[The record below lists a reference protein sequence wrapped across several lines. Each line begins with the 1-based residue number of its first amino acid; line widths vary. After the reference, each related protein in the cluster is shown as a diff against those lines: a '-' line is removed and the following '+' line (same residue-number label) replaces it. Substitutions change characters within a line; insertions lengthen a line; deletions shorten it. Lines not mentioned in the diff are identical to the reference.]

1 MTSYRFPESLR
12 ETLRSALPADT
23 SLHGEAPMAEHLYLP
38 TVHAKA
44 LNPNNMLVQGIRGS
58 GKSFWC
64 AALQSA
70 DLRSLLGRAA
80 GMPAECVVTTGFS
93 EKPSGGRFPSKD
105 TLSKLL
111 DDNYEA
117 RRIWQTVIFQQVMGE
132 QTPLEFAGLSDW
144 AARIDWV
151 INHPEE
157 LEKHLYEFDQSFQQ
171 QGKMHLVLFD
181 ALDRSADDWRKMN
194 ALLRGLLKMVLEFR
208 PYRALRLKVFVRP
221 DQLEDA
227 AVVSFPDASKVM
239 SQKVTLEWLRRDLYG
254 LLWQY
259 LANAKQGGDFFREG
273 AAECVPGITWQQD
286 HEAWRVPEV
295 MRSEESTQRK
305 MFHAITGPWMGR
317 DKRRGLP
324 YSWLPNHLADS
335 RSEVSP
341 RSFLAALRKAAEEPP
356 RAHQET
362 ALHFESIK
370 RGVQEASKIRVQE
383 IEEDYPWIRTLFAPL
398 EGMSVPA
405 EMADICERW
414 RDAGAL
420 EALQQGID
428 ADTVRLPPLH
438 IDEGPD
444 GVLHDLVALGLME
457 RLKDGRINLP
467 DVYRVGYGLRRK
479 GGVKP
484 VKS

>member
-23 SLHGEAPMAEHLYLP
+23 SLHGEAPQAEHLYLP
-38 TVHAKA
+38 AVHAKA

-64 AALQSA
+64 AALQNT
-70 DLRSLLGRAA
+70 DLRDLLGSAA
-80 GMPAECVVTTGFS
+80 GLPAECVVTIGFS
-93 EKPSGGRFPSKD
+93 ERPAGGLFPSKD

-111 DDNYEA
+111 DDDYDP
-117 RRIWQTVIFQQVMGE
+117 RRIWQAVIFQQVMGE
-132 QTPLEFAGLSDW
+132 QAPAEFAALSGW
-144 AARIDWV
+144 GERIEWLV
-151 INHPEE
+151 SHPEQ
-157 LEKHLYEFDQSFQQ
+157 LERHLHECEQSLQQ
-171 QGKMHLVLFD
+171 QRKMHLVLFD
-181 ALDRSADDWRKMN
+181 ALDRSADDWHKMN

-227 AVVSFPDASKVM
+227 AVISFPDASKVM

-259 LANAKQGGDFFREG
+259 LANAEQGGELFREG
-273 AAECVPGITWQQD
+273 ATECVPGITWQQD
-286 HEAWRVPEV
+286 DEAWRVPEA
-295 MRSEESTQRK
+295 MRSEESIQRK
-305 MFHAITGPWMGR
+305 VFHAITGPWMGR

-341 RSFLAALRKAAEEPP
+341 RSFLAALRKAAEESP
-356 RAHQET
+356 RAQQET

-370 RGVQEASKIRVQE
+370 RGVQEASRIRVQE
-383 IEEDYPWIRTLFAPL
+383 IEEDYPWIRTLLAPL
-398 EGMSVPA
+398 AGISVPV
-405 EMADICERW
+405 EMDDILKKW
-414 RDAGAL
+414 QSVGAL
-420 EALQQGID
+420 EALQKGID
-428 ADTVRLPPLH
+428 AESVRLPPLH
-438 IDEGPD
+438 IHQGPD

>member
-1 MTSYRFPESLR
+1 MTSYHFPKSLR

-23 SLHGEAPMAEHLYLP
+23 SLHGGTPLAEHLYLP
-38 TVHAKA
+38 AVHAKA

-70 DLRSLLGRAA
+70 NLRRLLGKAS
-80 GMPAECVVTTGFS
+80 GLPIESVVTIGFS
-93 EKPSGGRFPSKD
+93 ERPPGGRFPNKD
-105 TLSKLL
+105 TLSKML
-111 DDNYEA
+111 DDGYDP

-132 QTPLEFAGLSDW
+132 QAPADFVALSGW
-144 AARIDWV
+144 GARIEWLAS
-151 INHPEE
+151 HPEQ
-157 LEKHLYEFDQSFQQ
+157 LEKCLYEADQSLQQ

-181 ALDRSADDWRKMN
+181 ALDRSADDWHKMN
-194 ALLRGLLKMVLEFR
+194 ALLRGLLSMVLEFR
-208 PYRALRLKVFVRP
+208 PYQALRLKVFVRP

-227 AVVSFPDASKVM
+227 AVTSFPDASKVM
-239 SQKVTLEWLRRDLYG
+239 AQKVTLEWLRRDLYG

-259 LANAKQGGDFFREG
+259 LANAKKGGEQFREG
-273 AAECVPGITWQQD
+273 VIECVPGITWRQD
-286 HEAWRVPEV
+286 DEAWHVPER
-295 MRSEESTQRK
+295 MRAVESIQRQV
-305 MFHAITGPWMGR
+305 FHAITGPWMGR

-341 RSFLAALRKAAEEPP
+341 RSFLAALREAAEDSP
-356 RAHQET
+356 RAQQET
-362 ALHFESIK
+362 VLHFESIK

-383 IEEDYPWIRTLFAPL
+383 IEEDYPWIRTLLSPL

-405 EMADICERW
+405 DMADIREKW
-414 RDAGAL
+414 QGTGAL
-420 EALQQGID
+420 GALQQGVD

-438 IDEGPD
+438 IDDGAD
-444 GVLHDLVALGLME
+444 GVLRDLVALGLME

>member
-23 SLHGEAPMAEHLYLP
+23 SLHGETPLAEHLYLP
-38 TVHAKA
+38 VIHAKA

-58 GKSFWC
+58 GKSLWC

-70 DLRSLLGRAA
+70 DLRRLLGKTAGLPAA
-80 GMPAECVVTTGFS
+80 CVVTTGFS
-93 EKPSGGRFPSKD
+93 EKPAGGWFPGKHS
-105 TLSKLL
+105 LSKLL
-111 DDNYEA
+111 DDHEA
-117 RRIWQTVIFQQVMGE
+117 WRIWQAVIFHQVMGDDA
-132 QTPLEFAGLSDW
+132 PAEFAALQDW
-144 AARIDWV
+144 SARIEWIDC
-151 INHPEE
+151 HPDQ
-157 LEKHLYEFDQSFQQ
+157 LEQSLYECDQALQQ
-171 QGKMHLVLFD
+171 QGAMHLVLFD
-181 ALDRSADDWRKMN
+181 ALDRSADDWHKMN
-194 ALLRGLLKMVLEFR
+194 RLLRGLLQMILEFR

-227 AVVSFPDASKVM
+227 AVISFPDASKVM
-239 SQKVTLEWLRRDLYG
+239 AQKVTLEWQRRDLYG

-259 LANAKQGGDFFREG
+259 LANADQGAVLFREG
-273 AAECVPGITWQQD
+273 VAACVPGMTWQQAD
-286 HEAWRVPEV
+286 GAWRVPDAMRFDEEV
-295 MRSEESTQRK
+295 QRQV
-305 MFHAITGPWMGR
+305 FHAITGPWMGR

-341 RSFLAALRKAAEEPP
+341 RSFLAALREAAEDSP
-356 RAHQET
+356 RAQQET
-362 ALHFESIK
+362 VLHFESIK

-383 IEEDYPWIRTLFAPL
+383 IEEDYPWIRTLLSPL
-398 EGMSVPA
+398 EGVSVPA
-405 EMADICERW
+405 DMADIREKW
-414 RDAGAL
+414 QVTDAL

-438 IDEGPD
+438 MDEGPD

-457 RLKDGRINLP
+457 QLKDGRINLP